1 MNKEVVEW
9 TNISV
14 INRPIKNSKISG
26 NYENLKKNEKLTST
40 NPLSVD
46 NK

>member
-1 MNKEVVEW
+1 MNKGMVEW
-9 TNISV
+9 TNMSN
-14 INRPIKNSKISG
+14 INCPIKNSKISG
-26 NYENLKKNEKLTST
+26 NYENAKKNVRLTST